1 MFPIML
7 AYVCRLLADAKT
19 DANSGQKNVEFSQ
32 QKTSATHLNIHVF
45 FQKLSYSLKINIC
58 LCVVSFES
66 CYDFEQLLKEKEH

>member
-1 MFPIML
+1 MF
-7 AYVCRLLADAKT
+7 AGFWQTQKNAFNSFDF
-19 DANSGQKNVEFSQ
+19 ANSGQKNVEFSQ